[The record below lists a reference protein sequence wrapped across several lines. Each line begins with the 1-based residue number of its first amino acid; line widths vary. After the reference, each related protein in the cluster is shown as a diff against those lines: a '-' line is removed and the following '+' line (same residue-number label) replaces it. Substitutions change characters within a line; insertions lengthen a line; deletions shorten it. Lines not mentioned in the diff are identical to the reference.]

1 MKEIEVKIL
10 EINPEIVERK
20 ILSLGGK
27 KTGSGLMN
35 EKFYDFP
42 DGKLKSDYSILR
54 LRTREKKTT
63 LTFKHATKKMRDSFL
78 AVREELEVG
87 VSNERNTSK
96 IISSLG
102 LVLVKERE
110 KRRTSFVLGKT
121 SIEIDT
127 YPGVPPYLEVEG
139 NKNTIPNTV
148 KKLGYT
154 MKDTTNITSTK
165 VLKKYGKNSDF
176 LKF

>member
-1 MKEIEVKIL
+1 
-10 EINPEIVERK
+10 
-20 ILSLGGK
+20 
-27 KTGSGLMN
+27 
-35 EKFYDFP
+35 
-42 DGKLKSDYSILR
+42 
-54 LRTREKKTT
+54 
-63 LTFKHATKKMRDSFL
+63 MRDSFL